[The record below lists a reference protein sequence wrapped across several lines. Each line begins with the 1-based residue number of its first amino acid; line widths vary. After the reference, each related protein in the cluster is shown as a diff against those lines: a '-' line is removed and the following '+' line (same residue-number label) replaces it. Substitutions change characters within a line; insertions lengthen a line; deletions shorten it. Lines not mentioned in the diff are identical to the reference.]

1 MISFFRNCEEE
12 CHTFVERHIPACAPF
27 MRRHARVW
35 RYFAAGG
42 SAAAVDLGLLY
53 SLTEWLNLHYLLSAI
68 LAFIVAFC
76 VSFFLQKFWTFED
89 HSVERVHAQ
98 IILYF
103 IVAAANLGLNTLLMF
118 LLVEKLG
125 FWYFAAQLIAGA
137 LIACESFF
145 ISRYVVFNTIR
156 TNEPD
161 TKLRKNNS

>member
-1 MISFFRNCEEE
+1 MISFLRECEKF
-12 CHTFVERHIPACAPF
+12 CHSLAARHIPACAPF
-27 MRRHARVW
+27 LRRYARAW
-35 RYFAAGG
+35 RYLAAGG

-53 SLTEWLNLHYLLSAI
+53 ALTEWFGLHYLLSAVV
-68 LAFIVAFC
+68 AFVVAFC

-98 IILYF
+98 IVLYF
-103 IVAAANLGLNTLLMF
+103 VVAAANLGLNTLLMF

-145 ISRYVVFNTIR
+145 ISRHIVFNR
-156 TNEPD
+156 N
-161 TKLRKNNS
+161 L